1 MPTPQNSRFWP
12 PPGPLNPAPLDEK
25 DHLLNEIK
33 ELGYFIPGARDLE
46 LPYLRD
52 LRDSCKE
59 KKANQDK
66 VDRKAAEAG
75 RKVVEAMDPKQV
87 QGALKEYLAWRRKK
101 RGIKQ
106 GTLGDN

>member
-1 MPTPQNSRFWP
+1 MTKQNPTFWL
-12 PPGPLNPAPLDEK
+12 PPGPLNPAPKNEK
-25 DHLLNEIK
+25 DYLLNEIR

-46 LPYLRD
+46 IPYLRD

-59 KKANQDK
+59 KKRNQDET
-66 VDRKAAEAG
+66 DEKAEEAG
-75 RKVVEAMDPKQV
+75 RKTVAAMDPKQV

-106 GTLGDN
+106 RTLGDD